1 MMHKMTRRKATA
13 LVLAALLL
21 LAAAP
26 AQPLLPTAR
35 AVTQSDIDGLKEDK
49 KGLNKEKK
57 EIEDQLA
64 QLRNDKATAI
74 QRRTLLDQKIDLTVK
89 EIAATESEIAG
100 YEALLDQTAFELAEN
115 EQEEARQYALF
126 CERARVMEEAG
137 TTSYWAVLF
146 KADSFSDLLSR
157 LTDVQEVMNYDQG
170 VLDSLRQL
178 RAQIQEKQAYQEEL
192 KVGAEAAKRELE
204 AQKADL
210 DSQRKAADEMVKELQ
225 ADEAAAALLLAEKE
239 KEEARIQEQIKKKE
253 KELAEQMAAAQ
264 MNWSAT
270 SGGYIW
276 PETASKRITSPMGGR
291 NTGIKGASTNHKGVD
306 IGGVGYS
313 TNVLATKAGIVIT
326 SERSSSYGNYVV
338 ISHGPGNTTLY
349 AHMSS
354 RSVKEGDVV
363 SQGQVIGVTGSTGI
377 SSGPHLHY
385 EIKEGGSRIDPRTYL
400 PGWIQAY

>member
-225 ADEAAAALLLAEKE
+225 ADEAAAALLRAEKE
-239 KEEARIQEQIKKKE
+239 
-253 KELAEQMAAAQ
+253 
-264 MNWSAT
+264 
-270 SGGYIW
+270 
-276 PETASKRITSPMGGR
+276 
-291 NTGIKGASTNHKGVD
+291 
-306 IGGVGYS
+306 
-313 TNVLATKAGIVIT
+313 
-326 SERSSSYGNYVV
+326 
-338 ISHGPGNTTLY
+338 
-349 AHMSS
+349 
-354 RSVKEGDVV
+354 
-363 SQGQVIGVTGSTGI
+363 
-377 SSGPHLHY
+377 
-385 EIKEGGSRIDPRTYL
+385 
-400 PGWIQAY
+400 